1 MSRYKIN
8 RMGFF
13 NYWLYDEEEF
23 YFYDGKLLL
32 RGSNGSGK
40 TVSMVS
46 FFPLIFDGNKSPER
60 LDTFGSRDRKIED
73 YVLPSDF
80 EGNENTSYIYM
91 EFYNKEIEKYLTIGI
106 GLRAIK
112 NKNVE
117 FYGFAITDNRRI
129 KQDFML
135 YKDRFRKIPLTKKEL
150 QNEIGAGGEFVT
162 SQKEYKSM
170 VNRLLF
176 GFEQDSL
183 YTELIN
189 LMLQLRSPKL
199 SKEYKPTKL
208 VEILSGVLE
217 PLSESDITTVSESI
231 ENMNKYKEKIADLKE
246 ETKAARSLM
255 ESFYDYSNRV
265 LYNKCDSYLK
275 SQEELKEERDTK
287 EKAVESI
294 DILTKEN
301 ESLATRQEE
310 IKLELS
316 DIAYKISNMDA
327 KDLEKMVE
335 EKKNLE
341 ESFEELTLKE
351 ENKANNL
358 ENKKD
363 KEIDLK
369 KQMDL
374 ANHKVYEILEEKKE
388 IISDLEDN
396 QEELYYDEVVFA
408 MDEIKNNYQQFNF
421 ELFLS
426 ELEKEK
432 EHLKSLSSI
441 IETIETLNQKK
452 EIEEEKIL
460 KNEGKTNE
468 IQKEKK
474 IISDALLE
482 EINVLK
488 EKVSSYRN
496 NSVLEFTNE
505 ELEEIN
511 QIIDSCD
518 SKKLNQISQIFLE
531 KYKVASSN
539 ISKELNAVELKIKE
553 EESQKEEIERLKE
566 NIEKIFDTNLEESE
580 TKDYLQKN
588 NVEAK
593 YFYEVIKFRDNVPEN
608 TRKYLEKSLKAMGI
622 LQAFLVKDAKNT
634 MVDLKS
640 LEGGKEVKDS
650 ILEYFDITDKNYEN
664 SVISILKSISKKDG
678 EISIQDGTYKMGLI
692 RGRLNNSY
700 DLKYIGEEK
709 RKEFKKTRLKEYD
722 VQIEEINERIIAFTH
737 TTQKLNEAFNVLEKE
752 YNNPPHFTRYN
763 ELLDN
768 LKAWDAKLEMIRLE
782 NLQNEEGINHIKKE
796 IKLVQD
802 SFDEAKNHYRG
813 PISLKEITEVIT
825 NFGDFRNLVIA
836 LKNNKNGYEQALESL
851 ETYKNHQEELLESMD
866 DLRSELSE
874 ISYEMKNIQNKI
886 SRIEELMNS
895 DQYKNIKLELEKLKA
910 KEDELNNEKETN
922 LVRITTNKKDIDSWT
937 DKLQELEKSIK
948 ENEAI
953 LKVKEEIFKEELGLG
968 YSSYQEECTDTSK
981 WFRNFKIDKVMGIQ
995 DAYDRLTDAI
1005 SKYIPK
1011 LQNYAGR
1018 KVYILTHE
1026 EEQNVDFVE
1035 DKELASKIFD
1045 LYENA
1050 KRSDLEFRYSGKN
1063 VNLIELNEALELES
1077 ERTTSL
1083 LKDEDRKLFEDLLM
1097 NNIGE
1102 SIRKKITSS
1111 NEWILEVRNLMESMN
1126 TSSGL
1131 SFSIK
1136 WRGKAKESESEMDT
1150 SEIVKLL
1157 MKDPDSLKEEDFDK
1171 VTDHFRSKIALE
1183 EEKYEESERNYLEII
1198 RNVLDYRKWFEFS
1211 LEFKRTSM
1219 PKKELTDKE
1228 FSKFSGGEK
1237 AIAMYVPL
1245 FAGIYAKFNAA
1256 KKDAPRVIA
1265 LDEAFAGVD
1274 DDNILD
1280 CFRILES
1287 MDIDYVMTSQILWG
1301 DYNTIKH
1308 LAISELHHP
1317 IGSDV
1322 VSILKYK
1329 WDGIKRSLV
1338 TDEKEYQE

>member
-1 MSRYKIN
+1 M
-8 RMGFF
+8 
-13 NYWLYDEEEF
+13 
-23 YFYDGKLLL
+23 
-32 RGSNGSGK
+32 
-40 TVSMVS
+40 
-46 FFPLIFDGNKSPER
+46 
-60 LDTFGSRDRKIED
+60 
-73 YVLPSDF
+73 
-80 EGNENTSYIYM
+80 
-91 EFYNKEIEKYLTIGI
+91 
-106 GLRAIK
+106 
-112 NKNVE
+112 E

-135 YKDRFRKIPLTKKEL
+135 YKDPLRKIPLTKKEL
-150 QNEIGAGGEFVT
+150 QNEIGTGGEFVT

-208 VEILSGVLE
+208 VDILSGVLE

-246 ETKAARSLM
+246 ETKASKSLM
-255 ESFYDYSNRV
+255 DSFHDYSNRV
-265 LYNKCDSYLK
+265 LYNKCESYLK
-275 SQEELKEERDTK
+275 SQEELKEEHAIK
-287 EKAVESI
+287 ENAIKSI
-294 DILTKEN
+294 DTLTKEN

-310 IKLELS
+310 IKLALN
-316 DIAYKISNMDA
+316 DIAYKIANMDA
-327 KDLEKMVE
+327 KDLERMVE
-335 EKKNLE
+335 EKNNLE
-341 ESFEELTLKE
+341 DALKELHQKE
-351 ENKANNL
+351 ENKTNNL
-358 ENKKD
+358 EIKKD
-363 KEIDLK
+363 KEIDLQ
-369 KQMDL
+369 KQLDSV
-374 ANHKVYEILEEKKE
+374 NNKIYEILDEKKE
-388 IISDLEDN
+388 IISDLESS
-396 QEELYYDEVVFA
+396 QEQLYYDEALFA

-421 ELFLS
+421 ELFLK

-432 EHLKSLSSI
+432 EHIKSLSNI
-441 IETIETLNQKK
+441 IENIENLNQKK
-452 EIEEEKIL
+452 ESEEEKIL
-460 KNEGKTNE
+460 KNEAKTKE

-474 IISDALLE
+474 IISDTLLE
-482 EINVLK
+482 EIEALK
-488 EKVSSYRN
+488 EKVSMFHN
-496 NSVLEFTNE
+496 NTVLEFNNE
-505 ELEEIN
+505 ELEKIIN
-511 QIIDSCD
+511 IIKSCD
-518 SKKLNQISQIFLE
+518 SKKINQISQIFME
-531 KYKVASSN
+531 KYKVLSTN
-539 ISKELNAVELKIKE
+539 INKELSSIELKIKE
-553 EESQKEEIERLKE
+553 EESQKEAIIRQKK
-566 NIEKIFDTNLEESE
+566 NIEKIFEANLEESE

-588 NVEAK
+588 NVTAK
-593 YFYEVIKFRDNVPEN
+593 YFYEVIKFKNNVPEN
-608 TRKYLEKSLKAMGI
+608 TQKYLEKSLKAMGI
-622 LQAFLVKDAKNT
+622 LQAFLVKDNKNKT
-634 MVDLKS
+634 LDLKT
-640 LEGGKEVKDS
+640 LEGTKEVKDS
-650 ILEYFDITDKNYEN
+650 ILEYFEITDKNYEK
-664 SVISILKSISKKDG
+664 SVTSILKSISQKDG
-678 EISIQDGTYKMGLI
+678 EISIKNGTYKMGLI
-692 RGRLNNSY
+692 TGQINNNY

-709 RKEFKKTRLKEYD
+709 RNAYKTSRLKEYD
-722 VQIEEINERIIAFTH
+722 VLIEEINGKIITFSATIE
-737 TTQKLNEAFNVLEKE
+737 KLKEALKILEKE
-752 YNNPPHFTRYN
+752 YNNPLDFTKYN

-768 LKAWDAKLEMIRLE
+768 LKAWDAKLEMIHLE
-782 NLQNEEGINHIKKE
+782 NIQNEEGINDIKKE
-796 IKLVQD
+796 IKLLQD
-802 SFDEAKNHYRG
+802 SLEGAKNHYKG
-813 PISLKEITEVIT
+813 PTSLKEITEVIT
-825 NFGDFRNLVIA
+825 NFSDFRNLVIA
-836 LKNNKNGYEQALESL
+836 LKNNKNSYEQTQESL
-851 ETYKNHQEELLESMD
+851 ATYKNRQEELIEAMAE
-866 DLRSELSE
+866 LRDELSE

-895 DQYKNIKLELEKLKA
+895 DQYKNIKLELEKLKN
-910 KEDELNNEKETN
+910 KEDELTKEKEAN
-922 LVRITTNKKDIDSWT
+922 LIKTTTNKKDIDSWT
-937 DKLQELEKSIK
+937 SKLQELEESIK

-953 LKVKEEIFKEELGLG
+953 LKVKETIFKEELNLG
-968 YSSYQEECTDTSK
+968 YASYQEECTDVSK
-981 WFRNFKIDKVMGIQ
+981 WFKNFKLDKIMGIQ
-995 DAYDRLTDAI
+995 DAYDKLTDAI

-1018 KVYILTHE
+1018 KIYILTHE
-1026 EEQNVDFVE
+1026 EKNIDFTE
-1035 DKELASKIFD
+1035 EKELANKIND
-1045 LYENA
+1045 LYEQA
-1050 KRSDLEFRYSGKN
+1050 KRSDLEFRYGGKN
-1063 VNLIELNEALELES
+1063 INLIELNDALELES
-1077 ERTTSL
+1077 KRTTSL

-1111 NEWILEVRNLMESMN
+1111 NEWIQEVKNLMESMN

-1136 WRGKAKESESEMDT
+1136 WKGKAKESESEMDT

-1198 RNVLDYRKWFEFS
+1198 RNVLDYRQWFEFT
-1211 LEFKRTSM
+1211 LEFKRTNT

-1317 IGSDV
+1317 IGSNV

-1329 WDGIKRSLV
+1329 WDGLKRSLV